1 MPSNNKNWL
10 DGIFN
15 EEEIII
21 ETFIY
26 SNKFQGSI
34 DGYIFKLGV
43 KGIGYYKDNMV

>member
-21 ETFIY
+21 ETFIS
-26 SNKFQGSI
+26 SNKYLGSI
-34 DGYIFKLGV
+34 SGYIYKSGNN
-43 KGIGYYKDNMV
+43 GIGYYKDNLY